1 MMKKILL
8 GGSLLALAAAGP
20 AEAASFV
27 WGFGDGVNAASGTLT
42 TTDSP
47 TDPVTITGITGF
59 YNGAAITALM
69 PAGSFGNNNN
79 RLYPNSATYLDVFG
93 FTFLAAGIQ
102 QNIYYYNSAYRSFR
116 DDQAGSFSLRAAS
129 GGVPEPS
136 TWAMLLTGFLAI
148 GGAMRTARRKQRLTI
163 SYG

>member
-1 MMKKILL
+1 MFEALQNPLL
-8 GGSLLALAAAGP
+8 
-20 AEAASFV
+20 
-27 WGFGDGVNAASGTLT
+27 
-42 TTDSP
+42 
-47 TDPVTITGITGF
+47 PVTVYTV
-59 YNGAAITALM
+59 LE
-69 PAGSFGNNNN
+69 
-79 RLYPNSATYLDVFG
+79 FG
-93 FTFLAAGIQ
+93 FTFIAAGIQ